1 MRNYFFSDP
10 KKEKKKSDP
19 SRDFDPRQGAQS
31 LQGVQWKGRVVFFRA
46 PAGCARHWGFPLHPA
61 EARTPER
68 GRRRKAGPRPRNVP
82 RAHPECTPPLPS
94 RARSWRSG
102 ARAPPRSAARG
113 SVPPAAEEERA
124 RAARAQTSGPPHR
137 TCHPATSGPSGG
149 QARAHR
155 TVRHSWRRTRAPRR
169 RGPAR
174 AAPRR
179 AAAARAGSRRCG
191 RERRH
196 APCGRGHSPS
206 TLCVSPSAAGDASQ
220 ARPFRASRRAD
231 NRAKA
236 GEGRPAPPHAHR
248 AHRAP
253 RVRPQRLVDLT
264 FPRGGKVG

>member
-1 MRNYFFSDP
+1 MEWTRRFFS
-10 KKEKKKSDP
+10 
-19 SRDFDPRQGAQS
+19 RTCW
-31 LQGVQWKGRVVFFRA
+31 LRA
-46 PAGCARHWGFPLHPA
+46 PLGVFP
-61 EARTPER
+61 
-68 GRRRKAGPRPRNVP
+68 
-82 RAHPECTPPLPS
+82 CTPPKRAPLRGGAEGRLGRGLATFRAHTPNVPPPS
-94 RARSWRSG
+94 PPERARG
-102 ARAPPRSAARG
+102 ARVRAPPRSAARG

-196 APCGRGHSPS
+196 APPCGRGHSPS

-253 RVRPQRLVDLT
+253 RVRPQRLVNPT
-264 FPRGGKVG
+264 FTRGGKVG